1 MSASSSFALENRSMM
16 ESMVDSWDW
25 DWLFLDALEVLP
37 FVRLPP
43 VRVMLDRL
51 LFGDNI
57 LVCRIRWDCRSRRRI
72 LNRGTG
78 DI

>member
-16 ESMVDSWDW
+16 ESMVDSWVW
-25 DWLFLDALEVLP
+25 DWLFLHALEVLP

-57 LVCRIRWDCRSRRRI
+57 LVCRIR
-72 LNRGTG
+72 
-78 DI
+78 